1 MAPQLG
7 RIGSGLLCGGAR
19 PLALGRNLGRVSGLL
34 MPDGVHF
41 AQHRPTELG
50 PGLRVRDSGRIKERE
65 RIGLRVRDSGRMKER
80 ERDRRVLR
88 NGISHS

>member
-7 RIGSGLLCGGAR
+7 RIGSGLLFGGAR

-41 AQHRPTELG
+41 AQHRPTEPG

-65 RIGLRVRDSGRMKER
+65 RIG
-80 ERDRRVLR
+80 RVLR
-88 NGISHS
+88 NRLSHS